1 MLKIED
7 FKGLGLNEIKLKM
20 KDVFAGTE
28 EFDWKGFD
36 KEYRE
41 TNNISLFE
49 EFNKNVESVNKKE
62 DDFNLILENKII
74 KLENKG
80 ILEYS
85 GDKMPAF
92 LDKLFNVLLITSKQL
107 SKKTSFDFDDFFNV
121 EVKDGYE
128 IKLKDGVFVEGGSYT
143 PSFRS
148 DEVKVL
154 DLEVNK
160 YQTTNGLWN
169 EVMEQKRTLGSR
181 LPITGMDFVA
191 VLEFCNKLSEKYGLE
206 PVYDITYPNGEK
218 KYSYN
223 YYTYDEAF
231 SLKCDIMINQLDGEK
246 TYPDQADFAKTEG
259 FRLPTEVEW
268 EWFARGGQK
277 AIEEKTFDYK
287 YSGSDNLD
295 EVAVSLGMQKT
306 YNAYGISSILYDNN
320 NNNNNN
326 RKYKSVGTKKANQ
339 LGLYDCSG
347 NVWEYCY
354 DTWESKVYT
363 SNSYIFDVSKA
374 VYFSGRD
381 CDFLD
386 DGYYIDNEIDS
397 NDMYGITGGQ
407 VIRGGSAK
415 TPGEICAISDRYSR
429 YNEGYHYKDYPGPL
443 QFVMIDWD
451 VSADQVGFR
460 VVRTL
465 K

>member
-41 TNNISLFE
+41 INNISLFE

-218 KYSYN
+218 N
-223 YYTYDEAF
+223 IVIIII
-231 SLKCDIMINQLDGEK
+231 LMM
-246 TYPDQADFAKTEG
+246 
-259 FRLPTEVEW
+259 RLLVL
-268 EWFARGGQK
+268 
-277 AIEEKTFDYK
+277 
-287 YSGSDNLD
+287 N
-295 EVAVSLGMQKT
+295 V
-306 YNAYGISSILYDNN
+306 IL
-320 NNNNNN
+320 
-326 RKYKSVGTKKANQ
+326 
-339 LGLYDCSG
+339 
-347 NVWEYCY
+347 
-354 DTWESKVYT
+354 
-363 SNSYIFDVSKA
+363 
-374 VYFSGRD
+374 
-381 CDFLD
+381 
-386 DGYYIDNEIDS
+386 
-397 NDMYGITGGQ
+397 
-407 VIRGGSAK
+407 
-415 TPGEICAISDRYSR
+415 
-429 YNEGYHYKDYPGPL
+429 
-443 QFVMIDWD
+443 
-451 VSADQVGFR
+451 
-460 VVRTL
+460 
-465 K
+465 

>member
-41 TNNISLFE
+41 INNISLFE

-107 SKKTSFDFDDFFNV
+107 SKKTSFDFDDFFNM

-148 DEVKVL
+148 DKVKVL

-268 EWFARGGQK
+268 EWFARGGEI
-277 AIEEKTFDYK
+277 AIQDGTFNYK
-287 YSGSDNLD
+287 HSGSDNLN
-295 EVAVSLGMQKT
+295 EVAWYYANSE
-306 YNAYGISSILYDNN
+306 
-320 NNNNNN
+320 N
-326 RKYKSVGTKKANQ
+326 RTHDVGAKRPNQ

-347 NVWEYCY
+347 NIYEWCY
-354 DTWESKVYT
+354 DTGS
-363 SNSYIFDVSKA
+363 
-374 VYFSGRD
+374 
-381 CDFLD
+381 
-386 DGYYIDNEIDS
+386 DGYISEKTPYIYDETEES
-397 NDMYGITGGQ
+397 R
-407 VIRGGSAK
+407 VLKGGSWNNLTYDK
-415 TPGEICAISDRYSR
+415 HDKGGET
-429 YNEGYHYKDYPGPL
+429 NVLNLNNLNYKDIEYEIFERYFDKAENSRKYDYIL
-443 QFVMIDWD
+443 RA
-451 VSADQVGFR
+451 SYGFR
-460 VVRTL
+460 IVRTI
-465 K
+465 